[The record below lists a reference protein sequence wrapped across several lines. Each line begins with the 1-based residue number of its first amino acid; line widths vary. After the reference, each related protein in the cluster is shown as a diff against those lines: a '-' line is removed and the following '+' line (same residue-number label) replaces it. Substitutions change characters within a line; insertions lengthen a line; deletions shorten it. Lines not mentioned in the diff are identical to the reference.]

1 MFQYC
6 LRLIKLFICHRN
18 FKTPLRMKKILL
30 LAFSAATFALGA
42 QIRYLDEVFTPGQI
56 DITHDV
62 TYGTNINY
70 FISDFTNLSCV
81 GQDLGQ
87 LWPLV
92 LTSQP
97 IPAKYYNPADTTTC
111 LKVSDL
117 KFDVYKPSSLA
128 DTATNRPVF
137 VYLHTG
143 SFLPVCINGGVTG
156 ERIDSSAVNI
166 CKRMAMR
173 GYVAFSVS
181 YRGGWN
187 PLAAS
192 ALQRR
197 AQLLNAV
204 YRALLDTK
212 QAIRVIKAD
221 ASTYGIDPTKVVL
234 YGQGTGGYI
243 ALGYATLDRGSELL
257 TDGKFELSP
266 GVSVIDTNTAGYMN
280 GIGPVGSLNLYIG
293 NGQNSEISALVH
305 TGGAMPDT
313 SWINGGEVPMIA
325 FHCLR
330 DPYAPFMNGDVLTPP
345 NADFVVEVQG
355 AGEYMKKVNAKG
367 NNACFYNRAW
377 NDPYTLSARAKYG
390 KTYGYIFPAP
400 DDEITLYG
408 QADIDGVYPVVL
420 PLGASFFLNQNSP
433 WEFWDQAT
441 AIGRCGAQ
449 TNGQSLA
456 ANPGMGKAK
465 STTYVDTIMGYMAP
479 RLACALSLPGTEVFG
494 VEEALA
500 SGSLTIFPNPANEMF
515 TVRVTAQNVQLETI
529 EVIDITGKRLA
540 EVSAKG
546 ETEKQVDVAS
556 YAAGIYLVRVHTTK
570 GVTVQKITVK

>member
-1 MFQYC
+1 M
-6 LRLIKLFICHRN
+6 RR
-18 FKTPLRMKKILL
+18 ILL
-30 LAFSAATFALGA
+30 LAFSAATFVVNA

-62 TYGTNINY
+62 TYGTNVNY
-70 FISDFTNLSCV
+70 FISSFTNQAKV
-81 GQDLGQ
+81 AADLGQ

-92 LTSQP
+92 LSNQA
-97 IPAKYYNPADTTTC
+97 IPAKFYNPQDTSTAV
-111 LKVSDL
+111 KVSDL
-117 KFDVYKPSSLA
+117 KFDVYKPSNAA
-128 DTATNRPVF
+128 DTSTNRPVF
-137 VYLHTG
+137 LYLHTG

-173 GYVAFSVS
+173 GYVAVSVS

-192 ALQRR
+192 ALERR

-204 YRALLDTK
+204 YRAILDVK
-212 QAIRVIKAD
+212 QAVRVLKAD
-221 ASTYGIDPTKVVL
+221 AATYGIDPTKVVL

-243 ALGYATLDRGSELL
+243 ALGYATLDRPAELL
-257 TDGKFELSP
+257 TGGKFAIAP
-266 GVSVIDTNTAGYMN
+266 GISVIDTNLMGKIN
-280 GIGPVGSLNLYIG
+280 GIGPIGSLNLYIG
-293 NGQNSEISALVH
+293 NGQNSDISAMVH

-325 FHCLR
+325 FHCVR
-330 DPYAPFMNGDVLTPP
+330 DPYAPFMHGDVLTPP

-355 AGEYMKKVNAKG
+355 AGEYMKKVNALG
-367 NNACFYNRAW
+367 NNACFYNRPW
-377 NDPYTLSARAKYG
+377 NDPFTVSARAKYG
-390 KTYGYIFPAP
+390 KTFDYIFPAP

-408 QADIDGVYPVVL
+408 QADIDGVYPVLL
-420 PLGASFFLNQNSP
+420 PVGASYFLNQNSP

-494 VEEALA
+494 VEETLA
-500 SGSLTIFPNPANEMF
+500 AGSLAIFPNPATEAF
-515 TVRVTAQNVQLETI
+515 TVRVAAAGVQLEKV

-540 EVSAKG
+540 EVKATG
-546 ETEKQVDVAS
+546 ETEKQIDVAA
-556 YAAGIYLVRVHTTK
+556 YAAGIYMVRVHTNK